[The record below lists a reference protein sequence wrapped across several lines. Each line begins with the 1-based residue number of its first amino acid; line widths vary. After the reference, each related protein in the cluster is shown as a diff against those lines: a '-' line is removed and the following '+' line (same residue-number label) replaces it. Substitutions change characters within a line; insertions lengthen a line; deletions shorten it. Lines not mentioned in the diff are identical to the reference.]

1 MNENIEE
8 TASFLQNL
16 TLNDKLIAI
25 TYLDFSIYF
34 YFFISLALFIT
45 VFFLKKPPFD
55 NILIK
60 RILLLIISI
69 IWSLLFFKMYFYI
82 FLLIISTIW
91 LSLWKVRDEIKQYFL
106 IKNYNKKDLDINL
119 SEDISTKITMEEN
132 DEELYNKIWLIQ
144 FFNQLFWIFIWIK
157 NIIFAKN
164 EMFWIYLRII
174 FIFSFISILIF
185 FFLFLNL
192 FETKYIF
199 ISQ

>member
-1 MNENIEE
+1 
-8 TASFLQNL
+8 
-16 TLNDKLIAI
+16 
-25 TYLDFSIYF
+25 
-34 YFFISLALFIT
+34 
-45 VFFLKKPPFD
+45 
-55 NILIK
+55 
-60 RILLLIISI
+60 
-69 IWSLLFFKMYFYI
+69 MYFYI